1 MFKNITF
8 FYDDDGS
15 SDYEISAMMMLNI
28 LYILKSFFFFNFRIE
43 FKAALCSY
51 LVDLGNG
58 GYFQTLNSIHL
69 LLKHNSG

>member
-28 LYILKSFFFFNFRIE
+28 LYILKSFFFLIS
-43 FKAALCSY
+43 A
-51 LVDLGNG
+51 
-58 GYFQTLNSIHL
+58 
-69 LLKHNSG
+69 